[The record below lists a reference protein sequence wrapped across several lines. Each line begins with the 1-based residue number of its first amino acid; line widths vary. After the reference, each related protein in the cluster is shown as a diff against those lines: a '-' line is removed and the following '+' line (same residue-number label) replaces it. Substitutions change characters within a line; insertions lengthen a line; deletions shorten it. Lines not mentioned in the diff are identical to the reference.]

1 MGLIRRTHELR
12 YVLKDKDTG
21 DVYFVVVFT
30 LLLKEDVEKEE
41 TEESERKADK
51 AGSDSHSR
59 RDGSKEFQPSADDL
73 D

>member
-1 MGLIRRTHELR
+1 MLIRRTHELR

-41 TEESERKADK
+41 AEKAQQGPSK
-51 AGSDSHSR
+51 AVAQGKNGQEPADIQTSS
-59 RDGSKEFQPSADDL
+59 DDL